1 MTTTEVGL
9 SKDLQLA
16 VEIEAFRQGIVQA
29 LNTPLLAEWPEDA
42 KYTEATQPDE
52 IAH

>member
-42 KYTEATQPDE
+42 KKMKLK
-52 IAH
+52 